1 VGRMT
6 GGHGLRPVPSS
17 AFSAGTNDAGE
28 GAGMAETTLSNG
40 IRVLSE
46 RIPGVRSVAAGV
58 WVRHGS
64 VHDEEA
70 RSGAS
75 HLLEHMV
82 FKGTE
87 RRSARQ
93 LALELEVRGGALDA
107 YTSRDHTNYQAHVL
121 DEDLPRALDVLTD
134 LVRRPL
140 LRAEDLA
147 LERNV
152 VLEEIA
158 TVEDTPDDQVF
169 ELFSGRLWPDHPY
182 GYSILGTRET
192 VGALSAAD
200 LQAVHG
206 DGYYPANCIV
216 AAAGR
221 VDHEQVL
228 GLLEREGWFA
238 VPACAAPRAAI
249 PPRAAE
255 RGREHRIGR
264 DSAQTHLVFGS
275 DTFPYRD
282 RRRFALSILT
292 NVFGGGM
299 SSRLFQRIREELGL
313 AYAIYAYQQ
322 FFQSAGVAGVYVGTQ
337 PATADRAAEAIRGEY
352 ARLAGEGLSAE
363 DLALGKQ
370 QLKGHVMLSL
380 ESPASRMSRLATM
393 ALHDEPYRPLDALL
407 AEIDAV
413 RAPDVAAIA
422 AEFFAPD
429 RQTVVRLGPK

>member
-1 VGRMT
+1 M
-6 GGHGLRPVPSS
+6 
-17 AFSAGTNDAGE
+17 
-28 GAGMAETTLSNG
+28 ETTRLDQGLFRTVATNG
-40 IRVLSE
+40 LTILTE
-46 RIPGVRSVAAGV
+46 LLPGVRSVAAGV
-58 WVRHGS
+58 WVRSASAHEPRAKMG
-64 VHDEEA
+64 V
-70 RSGAS
+70 S

-87 RRSARQ
+87 RRSAHQ
-93 LALELEVRGGALDA
+93 LALELEARGGALDA

-140 LRAEDLA
+140 LREEDLA

-169 ELFSGRLWPDHPY
+169 ELFSERLWPDHPY

-192 VGALSAAD
+192 VGALSASD

-206 DGYYPANCIV
+206 KGYYPANCVV
-216 AAAGR
+216 AAAGHL
-221 VDHEQVL
+221 DHEQVL
-228 GLLEREGWFA
+228 ALLEAEGWFD
-238 VPACAAPRAAI
+238 APQRD
-249 PPRAAE
+249 PPRAAVE
-255 RGREHRIGR
+255 ARAAARGQEHRVVR

-282 RRRFALSILT
+282 RRRFALSIIT
-292 NVFGGGM
+292 NAFGGGM

-337 PATADRAAEAIRGEY
+337 PATADQAAEAIRAEY
-352 ARLAGEGLSAE
+352 ARLAREGLHAE

-370 QLKGHVMLSL
+370 QLKGQVMLSL
-380 ESPASRMSRLATM
+380 ESPASRMSRLATL
-393 ALHDEPYRPLDALL
+393 ALHNEPYRPLDAIL

-413 RAPDVAAIA
+413 TGPEIA
-422 AEFFAPD
+422 AVTSEFFDPD
-429 RQTVVRLGPK
+429 RQTVVRLGPEG

>member
-1 VGRMT
+1 V
-6 GGHGLRPVPSS
+6 RPGPTV
-17 AFSAGTNDAGE
+17 
-28 GAGMAETTLSNG
+28 ETTRLDQGLFRTVAPNG
-40 IRVLSE
+40 LTILTE
-46 RIPGVRSVAAGV
+46 HLGGVRSVAAGV
-58 WVRHGS
+58 WVRAASAHEPRAKMG
-64 VHDEEA
+64 V
-70 RSGAS
+70 S

-107 YTSRDHTNYQAHVL
+107 YTSRDHTNFQAHVL

-140 LRAEDLA
+140 LREEDLA

-169 ELFSGRLWPDHPY
+169 ELFSERLWPDHPY
-182 GYSILGTRET
+182 GYSILGTRDT
-192 VGALSAAD
+192 VGALSAGD

-206 DGYYPANCIV
+206 RGYYPANCIV
-216 AAAGR
+216 AAAGSLE
-221 VDHEQVL
+221 HTEVL

-238 VPACAAPRAAI
+238 DSGRGAPRAAI
-249 PPRAAE
+249 EPRPAA
-255 RGREHRIGR
+255 RGTEHRIGR

-282 RRRFALSILT
+282 RRRFALSIIT

-313 AYAIYAYQQ
+313 AYGVYAYQQ
-322 FFQSAGVAGVYVGTQ
+322 LFQSAGVAGVYVGTQ
-337 PATADRAAEAIRGEY
+337 PATAEKAAAAIREEY
-352 ARLAGEGLSAE
+352 ARLAREGLSDE
-363 DLALGKQ
+363 DLAMGKQ
-370 QLKGHVMLSL
+370 QLKGQVTLSL
-380 ESPASRMSRLATM
+380 ESPASRMSRLATL
-393 ALHDEPYRPLDALL
+393 ALHDEPYRPLDTILQ
-407 AEIDAV
+407 EIDRVSSADIG
-413 RAPDVAAIA
+413 ALTS
-422 AEFFAPD
+422 EFFDPD
-429 RQTVVRLGPK
+429 RQTIVRLGPE

>member
-1 VGRMT
+1 M
-6 GGHGLRPVPSS
+6 
-17 AFSAGTNDAGE
+17 
-28 GAGMAETTLSNG
+28 ETTRLDQDLFRSVAPNG
-40 IRVLSE
+40 LTILTE
-46 RIPGVRSVAAGV
+46 LLAGVRSVAVGV
-58 WVRHGS
+58 WVRTASAHEPRAKMG
-64 VHDEEA
+64 V
-70 RSGAS
+70 S

-140 LRAEDLA
+140 LREEDLA
-147 LERNV
+147 LERKV

-169 ELFSGRLWPDHPY
+169 ELFSGHLWPDHPY

-200 LQAVHG
+200 LHSVHG
-206 DGYYPANCIV
+206 GGYYPANCVV

-221 VDHEQVL
+221 VEHQAVL
-228 GLLEREGWFA
+228 ALLEQEGWFEA
-238 VPACAAPRAAI
+238 PERSAPRPAVE
-249 PPRAAE
+249 PRPAV
-255 RGREHRIGR
+255 RGREFRIGR

-282 RRRFALSILT
+282 RRRFALSIIT

-299 SSRLFQRIREELGL
+299 SSRLFQRIREQLGL

-322 FFQSAGVAGVYVGTQ
+322 FFQSAGVAGVYLGTQ
-337 PATADRAAEAIRGEY
+337 PATADRAAEAIRAEY

-363 DLALGKQ
+363 DLSLGKQ
-370 QLKGHVMLSL
+370 QLKGQVMLSL
-380 ESPASRMSRLATM
+380 ENPASRMSRLATL

-407 AEIDAV
+407 SEIDAV
-413 RAPDVAAIA
+413 GEADAAAITE
-422 AEFFAPD
+422 EFFEPD
-429 RQTVVRLGPK
+429 RQTVIRLGPE

>member
-1 VGRMT
+1 V
-6 GGHGLRPVPSS
+6 
-17 AFSAGTNDAGE
+17 
-28 GAGMAETTLSNG
+28 ETTCLDRDLFRSVAPNG
-40 IRVLSE
+40 LTILTE
-46 RIPGVRSVAAGV
+46 LLPGVRSVAAGV
-58 WVRHGS
+58 WVRTASAHEPRGKMG
-64 VHDEEA
+64 V
-70 RSGAS
+70 S

-140 LRAEDLA
+140 LREEDLV
-147 LERNV
+147 LERKV

-169 ELFSGRLWPDHPY
+169 ELFSERLWPDHPY

-192 VGALSAAD
+192 VGSLSAAD
-200 LQAVHG
+200 LHLVHDG
-206 DGYYPANCIV
+206 GYYPANCVV

-221 VDHEQVL
+221 VDHQEVL
-228 GLLEREGWFA
+228 ALLEQEGWFEA
-238 VPACAAPRAAI
+238 PGRAAPRPAVE
-249 PPRAAE
+249 PRPAV
-255 RGREHRIGR
+255 RGREFRVPR
-264 DSAQTHLVFGS
+264 DSSQTHLVFGS

-282 RRRFALSILT
+282 RRRFALSMIT

-299 SSRLFQRIREELGL
+299 SSRLFQRIREQLGL

-322 FFQSAGVAGVYVGTQ
+322 FFQSAGVAGVYIGTQ
-337 PATADRAAEAIRGEY
+337 PATADRAEEAIRAEY

-363 DLALGKQ
+363 DLGLGKQ
-370 QLKGHVMLSL
+370 QLKGQVMLSL
-380 ESPASRMSRLATM
+380 ESPASRMSRLATL

-407 AEIDAV
+407 SEIDAV
-413 RAPDVAAIA
+413 RASEVAAIT
-422 AEFFAPD
+422 AEFFDPD
-429 RQTVVRLGPK
+429 RQTVVRLGPE